1 MATTTVTGSVQT
13 GAAFQYTNRAIMP
26 ADVTATTSYADLTGL
41 QFYAKA
47 GNVYRFRFTVMTTA
61 ALTTDG
67 HAVSISGP
75 ASPTFLAY
83 TGTQPTGAATQVV
96 TNGAAF
102 DLPAAQTTTTA
113 ATAGNIHTVEGYIQP
128 ATSGN
133 IVGRII
139 ADNTSVV
146 AKGYLSSV
154 EWTRVG

>member
-1 MATTTVTGSVQT
+1 MATTSVTGSVQT

-26 ADVTATTSYADLTGL
+26 ADVTSTTSYADLTGL

-61 ALTTDG
+61 NATTDG

-83 TGTQPTGAATQVV
+83 TGTQPTGAATQVI

-113 ATAGNIHTVEGYIQP
+113 TTAGNIHTVEGYIQP

-133 IVGRII
+133 IVGRLI
-139 ADNTSVV
+139 ADTTSVI